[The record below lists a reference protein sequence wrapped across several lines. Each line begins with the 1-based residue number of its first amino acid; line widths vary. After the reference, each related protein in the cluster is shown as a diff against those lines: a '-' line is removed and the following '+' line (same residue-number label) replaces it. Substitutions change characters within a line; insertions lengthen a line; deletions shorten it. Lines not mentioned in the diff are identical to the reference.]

1 LSDNPKAKNR
11 HFYKIFHKHLIISV
25 VNCFKITIMG
35 SIYFVSLLFVGIGML
50 VSLRLKSKFNQYGA
64 IRIRAG
70 LTGREIALR
79 MLQDNGIHGVKVELG
94 QGFLSDHYNPLTK
107 TVSLSPEVYHQAS
120 IAAAAVAAH
129 ECGHAVQH
137 ARAYPWLMLRSR
149 LVPMV
154 QFSSMFIQW
163 VLLAGI
169 LLVNVFPGLLLV
181 GIILFATTTFFSLVT
196 LPVEFDA
203 SKRALSWLQTS
214 GVSGSQELG
223 QAKDALHWAA
233 MTYVVSA
240 VASLVTLVQYILFY
254 LGNRD
259 RN

>member
-1 LSDNPKAKNR
+1 
-11 HFYKIFHKHLIISV
+11 
-25 VNCFKITIMG
+25 MG
-35 SIYFVSLLFVGIGML
+35 SIYIISLLFVGIGML

-64 IRIRAG
+64 VRIRSG
-70 LTGREIALR
+70 LTGRDVAMQ
-79 MLQDNGIHGVKVELG
+79 MLKDNGIYNVKVELG

-137 ARAYPWLMLRSR
+137 ARSYPWLMLRSR
-149 LVPMV
+149 LVPVV

-169 LLVNVFPGLLLV
+169 LLVNTFPGLLLG
-181 GIILFATTTFFSLVT
+181 GILLFATTTIFSLVT

-203 SKRALSWLQTS
+203 SKRGLSWLQQS
-214 GVSGSQELG
+214 GISNGQELI

-233 MTYVVSA
+233 MTYVVAA
-240 VASLVTLVQYILFY
+240 VSSLVTLIQYILIY
-254 LGNRD
+254 LTNRD